1 MLFGYGLSQ
10 VILQRSLACAIFFA
24 AGLLACSPSMTLGAL
39 AGLVIST
46 ITGIML
52 EKQKGKV
59 EDGLYG

>member
-1 MLFGYGLSQ
+1 
-10 VILQRSLACAIFFA
+10 
-24 AGLLACSPSMTLGAL
+24 MTLGAL